1 MNEPKT
7 ISELMTLVMEECKK
21 GNTNN
26 AIIYLNE
33 AIEIEPNDARFYI
46 SRGTF
51 RGTKNY
57 EDAIEDYT
65 KAIEIEPNSV
75 FAYRLRADSKRKLGD
90 YQGAIDDYTKA
101 IEIEPKKAYLYNY
114 RSESKRKLGDNEG
127 ADEDDKKA
135 DKLKDKSWQKD
146 FLNMKSHSPSDAKLL
161 IGGVK
166 GLKDAWRLGVLH
178 VEYEKLK
185 KIQEQQQQQ

>member
-7 ISELMTLVMEECKK
+7 ISEIITLVKKECKK
-21 GNTNN
+21 GNINN

-51 RGTKNY
+51 KGTENY

-65 KAIEIEPNSV
+65 KAIEIECNNV
-75 FAYRLRADSKRKLGD
+75 FAFRLRGDSKRKLGD

-101 IEIEPKKAYLYNY
+101 IEIYPDNAHLYNY
-114 RSESKRKLGDNEG
+114 LAESKRKLGDNEA
-127 ADEDDKKA
+127 ADEDDRKA
-135 DKLKDKSWQKD
+135 
-146 FLNMKSHSPSDAKLL
+146 
-161 IGGVK
+161 
-166 GLKDAWRLGVLH
+166 
-178 VEYEKLK
+178 EKLK
-185 KIQEQQQQQ
+185 NIF

>member
-7 ISELMTLVMEECKK
+7 ISELMKLVKEECKK
-21 GNTNN
+21 GNINN

-33 AIEIEPNDARFYI
+33 AIEIDPHDARFFI

-51 RGTKNY
+51 KGTENY

-178 VEYEKLK
+178 VEYERLK
-185 KIQEQQQQQ
+185 KIQEEQQQQ